1 MTLKTFMHSKPLPCE
16 LTSVMEL
23 MMQIKKKI
31 TIQRFEAMTLKTFM
45 HSKPLPC
52 EFTSVMEL
60 MMQILKKIKICTS

>member
-1 MTLKTFMHSKPLPCE
+1 
-16 LTSVMEL
+16 MEL